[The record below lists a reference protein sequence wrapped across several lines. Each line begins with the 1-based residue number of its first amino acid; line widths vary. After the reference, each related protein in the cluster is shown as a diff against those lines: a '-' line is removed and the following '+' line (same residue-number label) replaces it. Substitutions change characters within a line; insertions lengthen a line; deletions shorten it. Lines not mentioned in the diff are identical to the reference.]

1 MDVKTLTR
9 TVSFVLLAATLL
21 ACAVEVAHLR
31 RNSESPAPSPELK
44 ADPLAAELAR
54 CKALGTEATN
64 DAACKTAWSK
74 NRERFFAPPNG
85 RTNSTWPEAPP
96 KAHTDRVPSLPLPD
110 AGTTESK
117 GR

>member
-1 MDVKTLTR
+1 MDPKTLSR
-9 TVSFVLLAATLL
+9 TVAILLLAATLL

-31 RNSESPAPSPELK
+31 RTSESPAPSPEVK

-54 CKALGTEATN
+54 CKALGTAAAN
-64 DAACKTAWSK
+64 DMACKAAWSK

-85 RTNSTWPEAPP
+85 RPNSTWPDAPP
-96 KAHTDRVPSLPLPD
+96 KAHTDRVPSRPLPD
-110 AGTTESK
+110 AGTTESN